1 MKKGQDNRVD
11 LPTIGPDTINN
22 LVAKGHYAEVYRN
35 TLTKNDSMFI
45 TKKALVITKTENDIL
60 TNEMPI
66 IHQAIIDR
74 NMNGEPVFVNIVKM
88 C

>member
-1 MKKGQDNRVD
+1 
-11 LPTIGPDTINN
+11 
-22 LVAKGHYAEVYRN
+22 
-35 TLTKNDSMFI
+35 MFVI
-45 TKKALVITKTENDIL
+45 IITKTENDIL